1 MYTYFPP
8 FFFYFFG
15 AINISILF
23 LQDFFSLFQSTMQL
37 LMLSD
42 HVATEYQW
50 RVLYELRRVSA
61 DPTYTRSN
69 MNVKVIYATRWS
81 LKPRGKKTWE
91 REVQPPETLSLT
103 NWSKH
108 QTQHIFYKFSKNESN
123 EKKLIEFLVLK
134 SLIISA
140 FFKVPETS
148 SRGNSKML
156 LQKHLYISKTL
167 K

>member
-15 AINISILF
+15 AINMTILF

-108 QTQHIFYKFSKNESN
+108 QTQHIFYKFSKNESK
-123 EKKLIEFLVLK
+123 EKNSSIFLVLK

-140 FFKVPETS
+140 FFK
-148 SRGNSKML
+148 
-156 LQKHLYISKTL
+156 TL

>member
-15 AINISILF
+15 AINMSILF
-23 LQDFFSLFQSTMQL
+23 SQDFFSLFQSTMQL

-91 REVQPPETLSLT
+91 RE
-103 NWSKH
+103 
-108 QTQHIFYKFSKNESN
+108 KFSHLKLCPWQIGQNTKHNIYSTSSQRMN
-123 EKKLIEFLVLK
+123 RRKKTHR
-134 SLIISA
+134 
-140 FFKVPETS
+140 FFNTKVPH
-148 SRGNSKML
+148 L
-156 LQKHLYISKTL
+156 LCLF
-167 K
+167 

>member
-1 MYTYFPP
+1 MVWFTHIPP
-8 FFFYFFG
+8 IFLL
-15 AINISILF
+15 LF
-23 LQDFFSLFQSTMQL
+23 WRNQHKHLIFARFFSLFQSTMQL

-123 EKKLIEFLVLK
+123 EKKLIDFLILK
-134 SLIISA
+134 SLSLIISA
-140 FFKVPETS
+140 FFK
-148 SRGNSKML
+148 
-156 LQKHLYISKTL
+156 TL